1 MEREKTDKT
10 EERKAKKKKK
20 KKSVQTSAL
29 FPSQQHVYKCVVSGK
44 LLGFIRLHEEGRTD
58 CNLDPKGFELFV
70 NLPSCFLA

>member
-10 EERKAKKKKK
+10 EERKAKKK